1 MGAEAFMHKIE
12 SYDVRTAFDA
22 LVQDA
27 ITEYG
32 DRSYNGT
39 ISTCSLGRCRVLSD
53 VYSKQIEKQAMKIV
67 EQEDYGRK
75 WTASVLDLG
84 VVGYDVITAT
94 KQTPDIKK
102 KAEYKTKYAVLYY
115 PPTYPLQE
123 KMIASFDSKKD
134 ADQEALK
141 FALLHRDNTYF
152 VAKRPVNINGGD
164 DIVSRIKVDVVRKKT
179 KPSTQGVNK
188 TVKPVHVYIFYG
200 LASC

>member
-1 MGAEAFMHKIE
+1 MGASAFMHKIE

-22 LVQDA
+22 LVQEA
-27 ITEYG
+27 VAEYG

-53 VYSKQIEKQAMKIV
+53 VYSKRIEQQAMKIV

-75 WTASVLDLG
+75 WTATVLDLG

-102 KAEYKTKYAVLYY
+102 KADYKTKYAVLYY

-123 KMIASFDSKKD
+123 KMIASYETKKE
-134 ADQEALK
+134 ADKAALE
-141 FALLHRDNTYF
+141 FALLHRDNNYF
-152 VAKRPVNINGGD
+152 VAKRPVNVNGGD
-164 DIVSRIKVDVVRKKT
+164 DVISRIKVDVVRKKT
-179 KPSTQGVNK
+179 KPSTLTGNK
-188 TVKPVHVYIFYG
+188 IVKPVHVYIFYG